1 MIIDHEFI
9 YKLMSLVGTIANE
22 RDDALADNKRLRV
35 KLLDRTDDTRR
46 LKEVIRVLQREWEID
61 SDAMLIDSPEN
72 IFEYSNIP
80 AARIA
85 SAPCLYRFFCVS

>member
-61 SDAMLIDSPEN
+61 SDAMLIDSPETDL
-72 IFEYSNIP
+72 IIWGLAY
-80 AARIA
+80 ARTA
-85 SAPCLYRFFCVS
+85 EDEKRYDGVS